1 MYCHHLSDE
10 GPLFWRNLDLD
21 YVYQETVTITP
32 RRYPLRFRQMGTL
45 DRHYAMIGMA
55 YVLGDYPL
63 YYDATN
69 EAGLSMAGLNFPG
82 NAVYRQE
89 EPGRDNVTPFEFIPW
104 VLGRCAT
111 VAEARVLLDRLN
123 LWGVPFRPELPL
135 APLHWMISDR
145 SGSIT
150 VESVKEGLQVY
161 DNPAEVLTNNPP
173 FDYQMTNLSNYL
185 NLTPWEPENHFSSQL
200 DLTTYCKGMGLWAC
214 QGTSPPCPG
223 SCGRPSP
230 GSTPSPDLQRPK
242 ASASFPHS
250 WLRGPVRGC
259 VRLGEDQYEITVYSS
274 CCNTDRGIYYY
285 TTYGNHQITAVDLHG
300 ESLEE
305 PVLCPI
311 PSSQDSKSGVQN
323 GSKTWK
329 SL

>member
-1 MYCHHLSDE
+1 MCTAITYQTKDHYF
-10 GPLFWRNLDLD
+10 GRNLDLD

-82 NAVYRQE
+82 NAVYRPE

-200 DLTTYCKGMGLWAC
+200 DLTTYCKGMGAL
-214 QGTSPPCPG
+214 GLPG
-223 SCGRPSP
+223 DLSSVSRFVRAAFTRLNAVSGPSEAESVSQFFHIL
-230 GSTPSPDLQRPK
+230 GSVAQS
-242 ASASFPHS
+242 
-250 WLRGPVRGC
+250 RGC
-259 VRLGEDQYEITVYSS
+259 VL
-274 CCNTDRGIYYY
+274 
-285 TTYGNHQITAVDLHG
+285 
-300 ESLEE
+300 SL
-305 PVLCPI
+305 I
-311 PSSQDSKSGVQN
+311 HI
-323 GSKTWK
+323 
-329 SL
+329 

>member
-1 MYCHHLSDE
+1 
-10 GPLFWRNLDLD
+10 
-21 YVYQETVTITP
+21 
-32 RRYPLRFRQMGTL
+32 
-45 DRHYAMIGMA
+45 
-55 YVLGDYPL
+55 
-63 YYDATN
+63 
-69 EAGLSMAGLNFPG
+69 MAGLNFPG
-82 NAVYRQE
+82 NAVYWPE

-200 DLTTYCKGMGLWAC
+200 DLTTYCKGMGAL
-214 QGTSPPCPG
+214 GLPG
-223 SCGRPSP
+223 DLSSVSRFVRAAFTRLNAVSGPSEAESVSQFFHIL
-230 GSTPSPDLQRPK
+230 GSVAQS
-242 ASASFPHS
+242 
-250 WLRGPVRGC
+250 RGC
-259 VRLGEDQYEITVYSS
+259 VRLCGRSWRSGRRPVRNHRLLLLLQHGSWHLLLHHLRQPSDYRRGPPRGKPGGNPSCVLSPRHRTANPSAKREQNLEKFITP
-274 CCNTDRGIYYY
+274 RGACAVQHRQIY
-285 TTYGNHQITAVDLHG
+285 
-300 ESLEE
+300 
-305 PVLCPI
+305 
-311 PSSQDSKSGVQN
+311 
-323 GSKTWK
+323 
-329 SL
+329 

>member
-1 MYCHHLSDE
+1 M
-10 GPLFWRNLDLD
+10 GRNLDLD

-82 NAVYRQE
+82 NAVYRPE

-200 DLTTYCKGMGLWAC
+200 DLTTYVRAGGCWAC
-214 QGTSPPCPG
+214 RGPVLRVPVRAGGLHPAQRRLRTFR
-223 SCGRPSP
+223 GRKRQPV
-230 GSTPSPDLQRPK
+230 
-242 ASASFPHS
+242 FPHS
-250 WLRGPVRGC
+250 WLRGPVPGLRASGRRP
-259 VRLGEDQYEITVYSS
+259 VR
-274 CCNTDRGIYYY
+274 
-285 TTYGNHQITAVDLHG
+285 NHRLLLLLQHGSWHLLLTPPTATIRLPAVDLHG
-300 ESLEE
+300 ESLEGTRLVSY
-305 PVLCPI
+305 PLVTGQQI
-311 PSSQDSKSGVQN
+311 RVQN